1 MPKGYG
7 YGKKKP
13 MRKPRGKG
21 KGKKDGK
28 FTLEELKIMLNPP
41 PSPE

>member
-13 MRKPRGKG
+13 MKPRKSKKPK
-21 KGKKDGK
+21 KGKK
-28 FTLEELKIMLNPP
+28 
-41 PSPE
+41 